1 MSGPNFDFDAKK
13 TKTNKNKKLSLFQ
26 SQSCR
31 AVSVTDGGPQL
42 SPTKTK

>member
-13 TKTNKNKKLSLFQ
+13 NKNKQNKKSSLFQ